1 MGVWKCIRTL
11 AFCTRGVS
19 LISQY
24 LVLVRPDFIIVMRI
38 VIACVD
44 GKVHG
49 FDGTSASIGNLYL
62 SHKTKEV

>member
-38 VIACVD
+38 VIVD

-49 FDGTSASIGNLYL
+49 LDGTSASIGNLYL